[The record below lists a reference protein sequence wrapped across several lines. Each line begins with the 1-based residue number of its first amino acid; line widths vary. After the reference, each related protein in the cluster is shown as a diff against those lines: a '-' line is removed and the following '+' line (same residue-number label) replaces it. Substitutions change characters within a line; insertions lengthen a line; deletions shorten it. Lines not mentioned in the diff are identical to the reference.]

1 VVAFQ
6 TQAFIWATEIIHD
19 QLFVYTQIN
28 LSDQARYNY
37 ISSIAKD
44 DLLYITEKS
53 GKNVSDFMSWSIIK
67 DSIYEWQKGLIR
79 FQLVYKQSQG
89 AFDAVIDVRPAT
101 LPPASGRLLQTPNDF
116 GFRPRTLQISS
127 NDNQPKDY
135 KVPTY
140 DYISPEAKNTYF
152 ILFCIVYV
160 LVILTMAFLICVRPF
175 VKSLR
180 NSVRCFWFAQNVMW
194 FQYCFLFGFLAIE
207 FKGSLD
213 EILFK
218 ISDASLRYFGADLEI
233 NLTSNINQI
242 QNGYYVGKY
251 TGKSQTPYVLQKMFF
266 PVIAYFIAF
275 ILSLLPLGSAKEII
289 VAIRAG
295 IGYSYG
301 VQFAFMCCV
310 NFVAFFGAGVYN
322 GYTILGTIIALV
334 LLIMIWMEVTMM
346 KLQIKNMK
354 SNVFTVDKNLGM
366 SAYDII
372 GESNDKKIRD
382 YKNGFINEVD
392 CLLLMAM
399 TLGFLGRAF
408 IIEAIVLILLGI
420 LAFVSIVSIKQQFKG
435 PKLALAGVHI
445 LTTIAIL
452 IFYFLGREPSLGAV
466 STLTTIF
473 MILFFILI
481 LVNIVI
487 WILRLLDLLQ
497 GVMAATNQERR
508 VLHRRPISSRGRED
522 PKKATI

>member
-1 VVAFQ
+1 
-6 TQAFIWATEIIHD
+6 
-19 QLFVYTQIN
+19 
-28 LSDQARYNY
+28 
-37 ISSIAKD
+37 
-44 DLLYITEKS
+44 
-53 GKNVSDFMSWSIIK
+53 
-67 DSIYEWQKGLIR
+67 
-79 FQLVYKQSQG
+79 
-89 AFDAVIDVRPAT
+89 
-101 LPPASGRLLQTPNDF
+101 
-116 GFRPRTLQISS
+116 
-127 NDNQPKDY
+127 
-135 KVPTY
+135 
-140 DYISPEAKNTYF
+140 
-152 ILFCIVYV
+152 
-160 LVILTMAFLICVRPF
+160 
-175 VKSLR
+175 
-180 NSVRCFWFAQNVMW
+180 
-194 FQYCFLFGFLAIE
+194 
-207 FKGSLD
+207 
-213 EILFK
+213 
-218 ISDASLRYFGADLEI
+218 
-233 NLTSNINQI
+233 
-242 QNGYYVGKY
+242 
-251 TGKSQTPYVLQKMFF
+251 MFF

-420 LAFVSIVSIKQQFKG
+420 LAFVSIVTIKQQFKG

-445 LTTIAIL
+445 LATIAIL
-452 IFYFLGREPSLGAV
+452 IFYFIGREPSLGL
-466 STLTTIF
+466 S
-473 MILFFILI
+473 
-481 LVNIVI
+481 
-487 WILRLLDLLQ
+487 
-497 GVMAATNQERR
+497 
-508 VLHRRPISSRGRED
+508 PPSPPSS
-522 PKKATI
+522 